1 MKKVVIRRFE
11 KMAHFDFKAQYI
23 VYLYTIDKV
32 MQSESGYTY
41 DGARCGQLEEYD
53 QRLSNRMH
61 SDQGVEQT

>member
-32 MQSESGYTY
+32 MQNAQSHVAVSSS
-41 DGARCGQLEEYD
+41 L
-53 QRLSNRMH
+53 
-61 SDQGVEQT
+61 